1 MSVTISQSTID
12 EAKALVDER
21 DREYAAEMA
30 ASQEGE
36 CEVCRLKRVVTE
48 YKRPGLNEMVK
59 LCLSCSDVAGIF
71 DNGDHYALLLK
82 INSKLDLLAQRISRL
97 EK

>member
-1 MSVTISQSTID
+1 MGITISQSTID
-12 EAKALVDER
+12 EAKVSVDER
-21 DREYAAEMA
+21 DREYAAAMA

-71 DNGDHYALLLK
+71 DNGDHYVLLLK